1 MDDFYRKA
9 RKYMKLED
17 SKKALCKA
25 EEVATNKKNDPGIV
39 PESSKGQG
47 KRRGKDKQANSPKK

>member
-17 SKKALCKA
+17 SKKALRKA
-25 EEVATNKKNDPGIV
+25 EEAATNKKNDPGIV

-47 KRRGKDKQANSPKK
+47 KRRGKDK